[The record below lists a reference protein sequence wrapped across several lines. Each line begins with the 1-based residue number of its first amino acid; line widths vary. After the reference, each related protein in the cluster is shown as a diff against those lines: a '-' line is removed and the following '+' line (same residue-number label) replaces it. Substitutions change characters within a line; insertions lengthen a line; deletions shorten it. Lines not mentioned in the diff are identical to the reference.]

1 MLITDPVATAPGS
14 DVTTMTGRDACPTNM
29 STELDHAREIAERIA
44 RRVSND
50 NPARPRA
57 ESKSELTSEL
67 AAVRAG
73 LSELQRKIAQLEAKV
88 VSGSSDPQHGTT
100 DAQLYSDAGTTTR
113 AFDQHARPA
122 PLTHSPWL
130 AGVNAMLA
138 HPSQEKFGVEEAV
151 VSELVDHFESE
162 KTCSVEPGGKPCDHC
177 AICSSR
183 GF

>member
-1 MLITDPVATAPGS
+1 LNK
-14 DVTTMTGRDACPTNM
+14 GRDRQECLSDKM

-44 RRVSND
+44 RRVEGN
-50 NPARPRA
+50 NPSTVGRDQTTRHAQP
-57 ESKSELTSEL
+57 KPELTSEL

-88 VSGSSDPQHGTT
+88 SSESIDSPTNLTLSNSAPSVSNIPRPASNT
-100 DAQLYSDAGTTTR
+100 
-113 AFDQHARPA
+113 ARPA

-130 AGVNAMLA
+130 AGVNASLS

-151 VSELVDHFESE
+151 VSELVDYFEKE
-162 KTCSVEPGGKPCDHC
+162 KICSVEPGGKPCDHC
-177 AICSSR
+177 ALCSSR